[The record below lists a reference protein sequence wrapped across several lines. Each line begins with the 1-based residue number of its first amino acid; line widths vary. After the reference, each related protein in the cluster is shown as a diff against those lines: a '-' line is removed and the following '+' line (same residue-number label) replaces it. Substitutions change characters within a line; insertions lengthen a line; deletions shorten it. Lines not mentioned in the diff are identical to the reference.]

1 MSKKIK
7 SYEELLKKN
16 KECEALIE
24 ARKKWTDI
32 DLENTKIVKIGI
44 GQPTPEAQK
53 LADEV
58 SISVIDYL
66 KIHAIEDVAVIQS
79 EFYGYSGNQP
89 SLEIIIPKSGQIV
102 FGNMTPDKAVKLVKE
117 YILDAEKIKT
127 ILVDNDGNK
136 KCDH

>member
-1 MSKKIK
+1 M
-7 SYEELLKKN
+7 
-16 KECEALIE
+16 
-24 ARKKWTDI
+24 
-32 DLENTKIVKIGI
+32 ENTKVVRIGI

-66 KIHAIEDVAVIQS
+66 KIHEVENVAVIQS

-89 SLEIIIPKSGQIV
+89 SVEIIVPKAGQIT
-102 FGNMTPDKAVKLVKE
+102 FGNVTPDEAIKLVKE
-117 YILDAEKIKT
+117 YILDTTKIKE
-127 ILVDNDGNK
+127 ILVNNDGNK